1 MSKTRIIL
9 ADDHDVV
16 RKGLTFLLGR
26 INQTEVVGE
35 ATDGHQ
41 AVELAEKLAP
51 TVVIMD
57 VAMPVLNGIDA
68 AAQILK
74 RRPET
79 SVILLSMHADE
90 DYVIRG
96 LNAGV
101 KGYILKES
109 VERDLPL
116 ALEAVSKQRHFF
128 SSAIGEVLLADY
140 MRQLKHKHV
149 QDFYDLLTAREK
161 EVLQLLA
168 EGKTNKDGA
177 GVLNVSLQTIE
188 SHRANLMQ
196 KLGLHSTADIIL
208 YAVRKRMLTYVLRH
222 RPTVLPRILR
232 ANTPYTGYAGVR

>member
-16 RKGLTFLLGR
+16 RKGLRFLLGL
-26 INQTEVVGE
+26 INQAEVVGE

-51 TVVIMD
+51 TLVIMD
-57 VAMPVLNGIDA
+57 VAMPLLNGIDA

-116 ALEAVSKQRHFF
+116 ALEAISKRRHFI
-128 SSAIGEVLLADY
+128 SSAISEVLLQDY
-140 MRQLKHKHV
+140 IRQLK
-149 QDFYDLLTAREK
+149 QDSYDR
-161 EVLQLLA
+161 
-168 EGKTNKDGA
+168 
-177 GVLNVSLQTIE
+177 
-188 SHRANLMQ
+188 
-196 KLGLHSTADIIL
+196 
-208 YAVRKRMLTYVLRH
+208 
-222 RPTVLPRILR
+222 
-232 ANTPYTGYAGVR
+232 

>member
-1 MSKTRIIL
+1 MGKTRILL

-16 RKGLTFLLGR
+16 RKGLTFLLER

-41 AVELAEKLAP
+41 AVELAEKLSP

-57 VAMPVLNGIDA
+57 VAMPLLNGIDA
-68 AAQILK
+68 ASQIVK

-79 SVILLSMHADE
+79 SIILLSMHADE

-128 SSAIGEVLLADY
+128 SSTISEVLLADF
-140 MRQLKHKHV
+140 MRQLRHKHV
-149 QDFYDLLTAREK
+149 HDSYDLLTDREK
-161 EVLQLLA
+161 EVLQLIA
-168 EGKTNKDGA
+168 EGKTNKDAA
-177 GVLNVSLQTIE
+177 GLLNVSLQTIE

-208 YAVRKRMLTYVLRH
+208 YAVRKR
-222 RPTVLPRILR
+222 IIS
-232 ANTPYTGYAGVR
+232 

>member
-1 MSKTRIIL
+1 MSKTRIII

-16 RKGLTFLLGR
+16 RKGLTFLLER

-41 AVELAEKLAP
+41 AVELAEKLAAN
-51 TVVIMD
+51 VVILD
-57 VAMPVLNGIDA
+57 VAMPLLNGIDA

-74 RRPET
+74 RHPET
-79 SVILLSMHADE
+79 AVILLSMHADE

-116 ALEAVSKQRHFF
+116 ALEAVGKQRHFF
-128 SSAIGEVLLADY
+128 SSAISEVLLADF

-149 QDFYDLLTAREK
+149 HDSYDLLTEREK

-168 EGKTNKDGA
+168 EGKTNKDVA
-177 GVLNVSLQTIE
+177 CLLNLRPQTVE
-188 SHRANLMQ
+188 THRANLMQ

-208 YAVRKRMLTYVLRH
+208 YAVRKR
-222 RPTVLPRILR
+222 IIS
-232 ANTPYTGYAGVR
+232 

>member
-1 MSKTRIIL
+1 MSKIRIIL

-16 RKGLTFLLGR
+16 RKGLTFLLGL
-26 INQTEVVGE
+26 INQAEVVGE

-51 TVVIMD
+51 SLIIMD
-57 VAMPVLNGIDA
+57 VAMPLLNGIDA
-68 AAQILK
+68 AVQILE

-79 SVILLSMHADE
+79 AVILLSMHAAE

-128 SSAIGEVLLADY
+128 SSAISEVLLQDY
-140 MRQLKHKHV
+140 IRQLKHKNVH
-149 QDFYDLLTAREK
+149 DSYDLLPIEKKKSCSCSLKAR
-161 EVLQLLA
+161 
-168 EGKTNKDGA
+168 
-177 GVLNVSLQTIE
+177 
-188 SHRANLMQ
+188 R
-196 KLGLHSTADIIL
+196 
-208 YAVRKRMLTYVLRH
+208 
-222 RPTVLPRILR
+222 
-232 ANTPYTGYAGVR
+232 

>member
-1 MSKTRIIL
+1 MNKTRIIL

-16 RKGLTFLLGR
+16 RKGLTFLLER
-26 INQTEVVGE
+26 IKQTEVVGE

-51 TVVIMD
+51 TLVIMD
-57 VAMPVLNGIDA
+57 VAMPLLNGIDA

-116 ALEAVSKQRHFF
+116 AMEAVSTHRHFF
-128 SSAIGEVLLADY
+128 SSAISEVLLSEF
-140 MRQLKHKHV
+140 MRQLKHKDV
-149 QDFYDLLTAREK
+149 YDSYDLLTDREK

-168 EGKTNKDGA
+168 EGKTNKVVA
-177 GVLNVSLQTIE
+177 GLLNLGLQTVE
-188 SHRANLMQ
+188 THRANLMQ

-208 YAVRKRMLTYVLRH
+208 YAVRKR
-222 RPTVLPRILR
+222 IIS
-232 ANTPYTGYAGVR
+232 

>member
-16 RKGLTFLLGR
+16 RKGLTFLLER
-26 INQTEVVGE
+26 IKQTEVVGE

-41 AVELAEKLAP
+41 AVELAERLAP
-51 TVVIMD
+51 TLVIMD
-57 VAMPVLNGIDA
+57 VAMPLLNGIDA

-116 ALEAVSKQRHFF
+116 AMEAVSTHRHFF
-128 SSAIGEVLLADY
+128 SSAISEMLLEDF
-140 MRQLKHKHV
+140 MRQLKHKDV
-149 QDFYDLLTAREK
+149 YDSYDLLTDREK

-168 EGKTNKDGA
+168 EGKTNKVVA
-177 GVLNVSLQTIE
+177 GLLNLGLQTVE
-188 SHRANLMQ
+188 THRANLMQ

-208 YAVRKRMLTYVLRH
+208 YAVRKR
-222 RPTVLPRILR
+222 IIS
-232 ANTPYTGYAGVR
+232 

>member
-1 MSKTRIIL
+1 MSKTRIII

-16 RKGLTFLLGR
+16 RKGLTFLLER

-41 AVELAEKLAP
+41 AVELAEKRAP
-51 TVVIMD
+51 NVVILD
-57 VAMPVLNGIDA
+57 VAMPLLNGIDA

-74 RRPET
+74 RHPET
-79 SVILLSMHADE
+79 AVILLSMHADE

-101 KGYILKES
+101 KAYILKES

-116 ALEAVSKQRHFF
+116 ALEAVGKQRHFF
-128 SSAIGEVLLADY
+128 SSAISEVLLADF

-149 QDFYDLLTAREK
+149 HDSYDLLTEREK

-168 EGKTNKDGA
+168 EGKTNKDVA
-177 GVLNVSLQTIE
+177 CLLNLRPQTVE
-188 SHRANLMQ
+188 THRANLMQ

-208 YAVRKRMLTYVLRH
+208 YAVRKR
-222 RPTVLPRILR
+222 IIS
-232 ANTPYTGYAGVR
+232 

>member
-1 MSKTRIIL
+1 MSPQKVTPVTDRPFFARRSFGSFLNRIGALQEREGSPRRCSRIP
-9 ADDHDVV
+9 V
-16 RKGLTFLLGR
+16 RIRYEGYNGYFGR
-26 INQTEVVGE
+26 S
-35 ATDGHQ
+35 H
-41 AVELAEKLAP
+41 
-51 TVVIMD
+51 
-57 VAMPVLNGIDA
+57 VASGQREFACRRRQVNGIDA

-149 QDFYDLLTAREK
+149 PDSYDLLTEREK

-168 EGKTNKDGA
+168 EGKTNKDVA
-177 GVLNVSLQTIE
+177 VLLNLSPQTIE

-208 YAVRKRMLTYVLRH
+208 YAVRKR
-222 RPTVLPRILR
+222 IIS
-232 ANTPYTGYAGVR
+232 

>member
-26 INQTEVVGE
+26 IKHTEVVGQ

-51 TVVIMD
+51 SLVIMD
-57 VAMPVLNGIDA
+57 IAMPLLNGIDA
-68 AAQILK
+68 AVQILK

-79 SVILLSMHADE
+79 DVILLSMHADE

-116 ALEAVSKQRHFF
+116 ALEAVSKHPPFF
-128 SSAIGEVLLADY
+128 RFAVDEKPLTCS
-140 MRQLKHKHV
+140 RQAYTHKNCT
-149 QDFYDLLTAREK
+149 Q
-161 EVLQLLA
+161 
-168 EGKTNKDGA
+168 
-177 GVLNVSLQTIE
+177 
-188 SHRANLMQ
+188 
-196 KLGLHSTADIIL
+196 
-208 YAVRKRMLTYVLRH
+208 
-222 RPTVLPRILR
+222 
-232 ANTPYTGYAGVR
+232 

>member
-26 INQTEVVGE
+26 IKHTEVVGE

-51 TVVIMD
+51 ALVIMD
-57 VAMPVLNGIDA
+57 IAMPLLNGIDA
-68 AAQILK
+68 AVQILK

-79 SVILLSMHADE
+79 DVILLSMHADE

-116 ALEAVSKQRHFF
+116 DLEAVSKHRHFF
-128 SSAIGEVLLADY
+128 SSAISEVLLEDY
-140 MRQLKHKHV
+140 MR
-149 QDFYDLLTAREK
+149 
-161 EVLQLLA
+161 QLLA
-168 EGKTNKDGA
+168 EGKTNKDAA
-177 GVLNVSLQTIE
+177 GLLNVSLQTIE

-208 YAVRKRMLTYVLRH
+208 YAVRKR
-222 RPTVLPRILR
+222 IIS
-232 ANTPYTGYAGVR
+232 

>member
-1 MSKTRIIL
+1 MSKTRIIV

-16 RKGLTFLLGR
+16 RKGLTFLLER

-51 TVVIMD
+51 NVVIMD
-57 VAMPVLNGIDA
+57 VGMPLLNGIDA
-68 AAQILK
+68 AAHILK

-90 DYVIRG
+90 DYVFRG

-116 ALEAVSKQRHFF
+116 ALEAVNEHRHFF
-128 SSAIGEVLLADY
+128 SSAISEVLLADY
-140 MRQLKHKHV
+140 MRQLKHKNVH
-149 QDFYDLLTAREK
+149 DSYDLLTEREK

-168 EGKTNKDGA
+168 EGKTNKDVA
-177 GVLNVSLQTIE
+177 GLLNLSPQTIE

-196 KLGLHSTADIIL
+196 KLGLHSTAAIIL
-208 YAVRKRMLTYVLRH
+208 YAVRKR
-222 RPTVLPRILR
+222 IIS
-232 ANTPYTGYAGVR
+232 

>member
-1 MSKTRIIL
+1 MSKTRILL

-16 RKGLTFLLGR
+16 RKGLRFLLER

-51 TVVIMD
+51 SLVIMD
-57 VAMPVLNGIDA
+57 VAMPLLNGIDA

-116 ALEAVSKQRHFF
+116 ALEAISQHRHFF
-128 SSAIGEVLLADY
+128 SSTISEVLLEDF

-149 QDFYDLLTAREK
+149 HDSYDLLTERER

-168 EGKTNKDGA
+168 EGKTNKDAA
-177 GVLNVSLQTIE
+177 GLLNVSLQTIE

-196 KLGLHSTADIIL
+196 KLGLHSTADIVL
-208 YAVRKRMLTYVLRH
+208 YAVRKR
-222 RPTVLPRILR
+222 IIS
-232 ANTPYTGYAGVR
+232 

>member
-1 MSKTRIIL
+1 MNKTRIIL
-9 ADDHDVV
+9 EDDHDVG

-26 INQTEVVGE
+26 IKQTEVVGE
-35 ATDGHQ
+35 ATDGHR
-41 AVELAEKLAP
+41 AVQLAERLAP
-51 TVVIMD
+51 TLVIMD
-57 VAMPVLNGIDA
+57 VAMPLLNGIDA

-79 SVILLSMHADE
+79 LVILLSMHADE

-116 ALEAVSKQRHFF
+116 AMEAVSKHRHFF
-128 SSAIGEVLLADY
+128 SSAISEVLLADF
-140 MRQLKHKHV
+140 MRQLKHKDV
-149 QDFYDLLTAREK
+149 YDSYDLLTDREK

-168 EGKTNKDGA
+168 EGKTNKVVA
-177 GVLNVSLQTIE
+177 GLLNLGLQTVE
-188 SHRANLMQ
+188 THRANLMQ

-208 YAVRKRMLTYVLRH
+208 YAVRKR
-222 RPTVLPRILR
+222 IIS
-232 ANTPYTGYAGVR
+232 

>member
-26 INQTEVVGE
+26 IKHTEVVGE

-51 TVVIMD
+51 ALVIMD
-57 VAMPVLNGIDA
+57 IAMPLLNGIDA
-68 AAQILK
+68 AVQILK

-79 SVILLSMHADE
+79 DVILLSMYADE

-116 ALEAVSKQRHFF
+116 ALEAVSKHRHFF
-128 SSAIGEVLLADY
+128 SSAISEVLADY
-140 MRQLKHKHV
+140 MRQLKHKNVH
-149 QDFYDLLTAREK
+149 DSYDLLTDREK

-168 EGKTNKDGA
+168 EGKTNKDVA
-177 GVLNVSLQTIE
+177 GLLNLSPQTIE

-208 YAVRKRMLTYVLRH
+208 YAVRKR
-222 RPTVLPRILR
+222 IIS
-232 ANTPYTGYAGVR
+232 

>member
-1 MSKTRIIL
+1 MSKRRIIL

-16 RKGLTFLLGR
+16 RKGLRFLLGL
-26 INQTEVVGE
+26 INQAEVVGE

-51 TVVIMD
+51 SLVIMD

-68 AAQILK
+68 TAQILR

-116 ALEAVSKQRHFF
+116 ALEAVNKNRHFF
-128 SSAIGEVLLADY
+128 RSAISEVLLAGY
-140 MRQLKHKHV
+140 MRHLKHNHIH
-149 QDFYDLLTAREK
+149 DSYYLRTDREK

-168 EGKTNKDGA
+168 GGQTNKAGA
-177 GVLNVSLQTIE
+177 
-188 SHRANLMQ
+188 
-196 KLGLHSTADIIL
+196 
-208 YAVRKRMLTYVLRH
+208 
-222 RPTVLPRILR
+222 
-232 ANTPYTGYAGVR
+232 

>member
-1 MSKTRIIL
+1 MSKARIVV

-16 RKGLTFLLGR
+16 RKGLTFLLER
-26 INQTEVVGE
+26 LNKTVVVGE
-35 ATDGHQ
+35 AKDGRQ
-41 AVELAEKLAP
+41 AVELVEESSP
-51 TVVIMD
+51 EIVIMD
-57 VAMPVLNGIDA
+57 VAMPLLNGIDA

-116 ALEAVSKQRHFF
+116 ALEAVRKQRHFF
-128 SSAIGEVLLADY
+128 SAAISEVLLEDY
-140 MRQLKHKHV
+140 MRQLKHKNV
-149 QDFYDLLTAREK
+149 QDSYDLLTDREK

-168 EGKTNKDGA
+168 EGKTNKDVA
-177 GVLNVSLQTIE
+177 GLLNLSPLTVET
-188 SHRANLMQ
+188 HRANLMQ
-196 KLGLHSTADIIL
+196 KLGLHSTADIVL
-208 YAVRKRMLTYVLRH
+208 YAVRKTIFL
-222 RPTVLPRILR
+222 
-232 ANTPYTGYAGVR
+232 